1 MIMKRVFKFFAGL
14 LVLLSN
20 TQAKAQPVYAD
31 NCLLWQI
38 SGKGLTKPSY
48 LFGTIH
54 LICPTDF
61 FWTETMKK
69 SLDKSDKLCL
79 EMDMDDMGVMM
90 TAAAGFMDKTGKKL
104 HEYFT
109 PEQYTL
115 LSNYVK
121 DSLGMNIASFEMMKP
136 IALQSLMAIRSTS
149 CDGAISYEDTIM
161 KVAVNQKKEVMGLE
175 TPEEQITALESIP
188 VDSVIS
194 GLMDA
199 IENKND
205 DKKEY
210 AEMVAAYKI
219 QDITKLHSMIVQSE
233 EYGDLTNTL
242 IDVRNKKWIDRMSGM
257 MNKSS
262 VFFAVGAGHLWGDSG
277 VIKLLRAQ
285 GYKVEPKY

>member
-20 TQAKAQPVYAD
+20 APAKAQPVYAD

-61 FWTETMKK
+61 FWTETLKK

-109 PEQYTL
+109 PDQYTL

-136 IALQSLMAIRSTS
+136 IALQSLMAIRSTT
-149 CDGAISYEDTIM
+149 CDDAVSYEDTIM
-161 KVAVNQKKEVMGLE
+161 KVAVKQKKEVLGLE

-188 VDSVIS
+188 IDSVIS

-219 QDITKLHSMIVQSE
+219 QDITKLHTMIVQSE
-233 EYGDLTNTL
+233 EYGELTNTL

-285 GYKVEPKY
+285 GYKVEPQY